1 MKEVRLAVIRLFQEG
16 RSKAEISRLL
26 QVPETTVRRDIKRY
40 QETGSNNDRA
50 GRGRKRTANTAVN
63 RRKIRQRIQTNPRR
77 SARKLAKDIG
87 MRRESTRLILTNEL
101 KKKPYKM
108 REAHLLTDAMKTM
121 RLERCNI
128 LQARFSR
135 GRHRSILFSDE
146 KLFTIEQSHNNQ
158 NDRIWTSESPLE
170 SGIVSRSQKPKS
182 VMVWAGITHN
192 GKSPLIFIDEG
203 IKVNQGVYR
212 SMLEEQVLPW
222 TQTHFGEAK
231 WTFRQDSARRTRLQ
245 KHRNG
250 SG

>member
-1 MKEVRLAVIRLFQEG
+1 
-16 RSKAEISRLL
+16 
-26 QVPETTVRRDIKRY
+26 
-40 QETGSNNDRA
+40 
-50 GRGRKRTANTAVN
+50 
-63 RRKIRQRIQTNPRR
+63 
-77 SARKLAKDIG
+77 
-87 MRRESTRLILTNEL
+87 
-101 KKKPYKM
+101 
-108 REAHLLTDAMKTM
+108 MKTM

-146 KLFTIEQSHNNQ
+146 KLFTIEQFHNNQ

-212 SMLEEQVLPW
+212 SMLEEQVLPL

-231 WTFRQDSARRTRLQ
+231 WTFQQDSAPAHKASKTGMDQ
-245 KHRNG
+245 VEFPQFHFIG
-250 SG
+250 